1 MPRRAA
7 DLVHDPVRSSPLDG
21 ATSVGQAGDA
31 RMLVRVGLWLE
42 GERVVRA
49 RWRATTCPALIAY
62 AESACEALEEGAPP
76 ATLDPAAL
84 RGRVD
89 GVHPFHHDRAALV
102 VAAVRAAHERARGA
116 AP

>member
-1 MPRRAA
+1 VPRRVA
-7 DLVHDPVRSSPLDG
+7 DLVFAPDRSSPLDG

-31 RMLVRVGLWLE
+31 TMLVRVGLWLD

-62 AESACEALEEGAPP
+62 AESACEALEDGAPP
-76 ATLDPAAL
+76 ATLDAAAL
-84 RGRVD
+84 HARVA
-89 GVHPFHHDRAALV
+89 GVHPIHHDRAALV
-102 VAAVRAAHERARGA
+102 AAAVRAAHDRARGA